1 MRSPQKNPLDCTTSD
16 TRIIDNFILADEV
29 LAKALQRFA
38 TCLSCLLVR
47 NILPGKLGDLSAR
60 VSVSSFS
67 IPTKFDDSFIPV
79 SFLMLILI
87 Y

>member
-1 MRSPQKNPLDCTTSD
+1 MRSPQKNPLDCTTSG

-38 TCLSCLLVR
+38 TCLSVS
-47 NILPGKLGDLSAR
+47 NILRGKLGDLSAR
-60 VSVSSFS
+60 VAVSSFS